1 MIFTIA
7 AQDLRALFASPL
19 AWLVLTVVQVIL
31 GYGFLKRLDD
41 FLQIQS
47 QLAQLASP
55 PGVTE
60 LVAAPTY
67 ATAAAVL
74 LFAIP
79 LLAMRMIAEERR
91 NQTMT
96 LLLSAPISM
105 TEIILGK
112 FVGLMAFLL
121 LIILLVVAMPLMLS
135 TGTRLDMGLLATLTL
150 ALILLAASFAA
161 VSLYASSLTAQPMA
175 AALLSFGLLLA
186 IKSYHWVAEDRVSS
200 MAQTPNINWKFHL
213 RMSLTLG
220 TLALI
225 DACLIAVAGH
235 SLATYGP
242 SMQLLFGFEVKEEKK
257 EKKEKLENI

>member
-1 MIFTIA
+1 MIVTIA
-7 AQDLRALFASPL
+7 AKELRALFTSPL

-96 LLLSAPISM
+96 LLLSAPVSM

-112 FVGLMAFLL
+112 FAGLMAFLL
-121 LIILLVVAMPLMLS
+121 LIITLVLAMPLMLS
-135 TGTRLDMGLLATLTL
+135 TATQLDTGLLATLTL
-150 ALILLAASFAA
+150 ALILLSASFAA
-161 VSLYASSLTAQPMA
+161 VSLYASSLTTQPMA

-186 IKSYHWVAEDRVSS
+186 MLFMGETAGDSLRARGWQVPAAFAQVLSPLRNFEPLGRGMLDSYAIVCPLLLTIAFLLLAIRRLDGRR
-200 MAQTPNINWKFHL
+200 L
-213 RMSLTLG
+213 RG
-220 TLALI
+220 
-225 DACLIAVAGH
+225 
-235 SLATYGP
+235 
-242 SMQLLFGFEVKEEKK
+242 
-257 EKKEKLENI
+257 

>member
-7 AQDLRALFASPL
+7 AKELRTLFASPL

-60 LVAAPTY
+60 LVAGPTF

-74 LFAIP
+74 LFAVP

-96 LLLSAPISM
+96 LLLSAPLSM
-105 TEIILGK
+105 GEIVLGK
-112 FVGLMAFLL
+112 FLGLMAFLS
-121 LIILLVVAMPLMLS
+121 IIVLLVLAMPLTLAAN
-135 TGTRLDMGLLATLTL
+135 TTLDLGLLATLAL
-150 ALILLAASFAA
+150 ALLLLAASFAA
-161 VSLYASSLTAQPMA
+161 VGLYASSLTAQPIA
-175 AALLSFGLLLA
+175 AGLIAFALLMAMLFMGETAGDSLRARGWAVPAAFAQVFSPLRNFEPLGKGMLDSYAIACPLLLTVAFLVLA
-186 IKSYHWVAEDRVSS
+186 IRRLDGRR
-200 MAQTPNINWKFHL
+200 L
-213 RMSLTLG
+213 RG
-220 TLALI
+220 
-225 DACLIAVAGH
+225 
-235 SLATYGP
+235 
-242 SMQLLFGFEVKEEKK
+242 
-257 EKKEKLENI
+257 

>member
-7 AQDLRALFASPL
+7 AKELRALFTSPL

-96 LLLSAPISM
+96 LLLSAPVSM

-112 FVGLMAFLL
+112 FAGLMAFLL
-121 LIILLVVAMPLMLS
+121 LIITLVLAMPLMLS
-135 TGTRLDMGLLATLTL
+135 TATQLDTGLLATLTL
-150 ALILLAASFAA
+150 ALILLSASFAA
-161 VSLYASSLTAQPMA
+161 VSLYASSLTTQPMA

-186 IKSYHWVAEDRVSS
+186 MLFMGETAGDSLRARGWQVPAAFAQVLSPLRNFEPLGRGMLDSYAIVCPLLLTIAFLLLAIRRLDGRR
-200 MAQTPNINWKFHL
+200 L
-213 RMSLTLG
+213 RG
-220 TLALI
+220 
-225 DACLIAVAGH
+225 
-235 SLATYGP
+235 
-242 SMQLLFGFEVKEEKK
+242 
-257 EKKEKLENI
+257 

>member
-7 AQDLRALFASPL
+7 GKELRALFASPL

-74 LFAIP
+74 LFAVP

-91 NQTMT
+91 NRTLT
-96 LLLSAPISM
+96 LLLSAPVSM
-105 TEIILGK
+105 TEIVIGK
-112 FVGLMAFLL
+112 FIGLMAFLL
-121 LIILLVVAMPLMLS
+121 IIVLLVLAMPLTLAAS
-135 TGTRLDMGLLATLTL
+135 TRLDFGLLGTLTL
-150 ALILLAASFAA
+150 ALLLLAAGFAA
-161 VSLYASSLTAQPMA
+161 VSLYASSLTAQPVA
-175 AALLSFGLLLA
+175 AALIGFGLLLA
-186 IKSYHWVAEDRVSS
+186 MLFMGETAGDSLRARGWHVPAAF
-200 MAQTPNINWKFHL
+200 AQVFSPL
-213 RMSLTLG
+213 RNFEPLG
-220 TLALI
+220 KGVLDTYAIACALLLA
-225 DACLIAVAGH
+225 AGFLV
-235 SLATYGP
+235 LAIRRLDG
-242 SMQLLFGFEVKEEKK
+242 QRLRG
-257 EKKEKLENI
+257 

>member
-7 AQDLRALFASPL
+7 GKELRALFASPL

-41 FLQIQS
+41 FLQIQP

-55 PGVTE
+55 PGITE

-74 LFAIP
+74 LFAVP

-91 NQTMT
+91 NQTLT
-96 LLLSAPISM
+96 LLLSAPVSM

-112 FVGLMAFLL
+112 FTGLMGFL
-121 LIILLVVAMPLMLS
+121 LIIVLLVLAMPLMLT
-135 TGTRLDMGLLATLTL
+135 TGTRLDFGLLAGLTL
-150 ALILLAASFAA
+150 ALLLLAAGFSA

-175 AALLSFGLLLA
+175 AALLGFGMLIAMLFMGETAGDSLRARGWQVPAAFAQVFSPLKNFEPLGRGMMDSYAIACSLLLTA
-186 IKSYHWVAEDRVSS
+186 GFLILAVRRLDGRR
-200 MAQTPNINWKFHL
+200 L
-213 RMSLTLG
+213 RG
-220 TLALI
+220 
-225 DACLIAVAGH
+225 
-235 SLATYGP
+235 
-242 SMQLLFGFEVKEEKK
+242 
-257 EKKEKLENI
+257 